1 MTWYNEE
8 SAYLEIKRCVLILV
22 LPLTPLDILA
32 IHLFPSTVY
41 LLDACFSSS
50 SSYYYF
56 TAKTTN
62 NICFT
67 LFRGCHKDEVK

>member
-41 LLDACFSSS
+41 QMPASPPPLPTTTI
-50 SSYYYF
+50 

-62 NICFT
+62 NICST
-67 LFRGCHKDEVK
+67 LFTGCCKDGVK